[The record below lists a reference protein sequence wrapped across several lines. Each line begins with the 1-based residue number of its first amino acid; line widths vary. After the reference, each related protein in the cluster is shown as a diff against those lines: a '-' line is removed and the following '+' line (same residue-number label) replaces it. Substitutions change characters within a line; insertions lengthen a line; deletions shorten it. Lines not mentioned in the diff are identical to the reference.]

1 MNMWQRII
9 GLCSLM
15 LVTSL
20 CELQNAKA
28 QSRSES
34 ADDCGAEICLQT
46 GVSNW
51 QAEPSDY
58 CGSGVCLQDKLE
70 NLVSLDWDGMTGGQ
84 DSLIVADVNPFIG
97 LTDAEYQRL
106 RELGDDDIEEQVQLL
121 GKVRVSCQSESFS
134 LSLNVPGRD
143 IVDVVFGTPL
153 VENGGSQPFQVI
165 RIDRTY
171 RSLPGGSMGW
181 WIRWLSYRYPGI
193 VLLEGAPTAFA
204 SYEMGLY
211 LGKVVLYDTE
221 FQYGQPADY
230 GRHPDCPG
238 RSLSSVENL

>member
-1 MNMWQRII
+1 MKMRQRID
-9 GLCSLM
+9 GLCCLTLFM
-15 LVTSL
+15 SL
-20 CELQNAKA
+20 CQLQTAVS
-28 QSRSES
+28 QSRSEPEG
-34 ADDCGAEICLQT
+34 DCGAEICLQS

-58 CGSGVCLQDKLE
+58 CGSGVCLQDTLE
-70 NLVSLDWDGMTGGQ
+70 SLVTLDWDGVIAGH
-84 DSLIVADVNPFIG
+84 DSLIVADANPFIG

-106 RELGDDDIEEQVQLL
+106 RELGDDDVEEQVQLL
-121 GKVRVSCQSESFS
+121 GKVRVSCQIGNFS

-153 VENGGSQPFQVI
+153 VGSGGSLPFQVI

-204 SYEMGLY
+204 NYEMGLY
-211 LGKVVLYDTE
+211 LGKVVLFDKE

-238 RSLSSVENL
+238 QR